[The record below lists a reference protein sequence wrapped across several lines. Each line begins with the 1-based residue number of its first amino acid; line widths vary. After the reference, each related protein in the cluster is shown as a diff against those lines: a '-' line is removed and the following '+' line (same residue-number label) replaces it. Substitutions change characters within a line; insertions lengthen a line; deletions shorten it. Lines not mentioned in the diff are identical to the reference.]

1 MDRKKI
7 LWLCS
12 WYPGKTEPFNG
23 DFIQRHAKAAALFND
38 IYVIHVMG
46 DGSGRITQT
55 EKDIH
60 KEAGLTE
67 HLVYFKK
74 NSSFFGRVK
83 AHYQWLFLF
92 RQAIRK
98 YMVENGKP
106 DLVHV
111 HIPHK
116 AGMLGIWLKKKHKL
130 NYVVTEHWGIYNEV
144 EVLNYSG
151 RSSRFKNFTRK
162 VFQNASACI
171 SVSNYLAAGV
181 NQLVLPVPFTIIHNV
196 VDTRLFYYS
205 GKHNSTFRF
214 IHVSNMVPLKN
225 AEGILRAYKLLLS
238 KGVSAELWMVGDT
251 NSAIRDHAASIG
263 LTGTGLSFFGEI
275 PYTAVAEKMQE
286 SHCLVVNSNIENS
299 PCVIGEALCCGLPVI
314 ATNVGGIPELTNE
327 TNSILIPPGNDEAL
341 TKAMEQM
348 VAARD
353 TYDSKKIAEDAQG
366 KFSYSVIGKKFDD
379 IYAAAISR

>member
-46 DGSGRITQT
+46 DGSGHITETQK
-55 EKDIH
+55 EIN

-74 NSSFFGRVK
+74 NNSFFGRVK

-116 AGMLGIWLKKKHKL
+116 AGLPGIWLKKKYKL

-151 RSSRFKNFTRK
+151 RSSRFKNFTKK
-162 VFQNASACI
+162 VFQYASACI

-181 NQLVLPVPFTIIHNV
+181 NKLVLPVSFTIIRNV

-205 GKHNSTFRF
+205 DKHTGPFRF

-225 AEGILRAYKLLLS
+225 AEGILRAYQLLLS

-263 LTGTGLSFFGEI
+263 LTGTGLSFFGEL
-275 PYTAVAEKMQE
+275 PYTAVAEKMQQ

-314 ATNVGGIPELTNE
+314 ATNVGGIPELTDE

-341 TKAMEQM
+341 AKAMEQM
-348 VAARD
+348 VVASD
-353 TYDSKKIAEDAQG
+353 TYNGKKIAEDAKG

-379 IYAAAISR
+379 VYAGVISR